1 MRRHLH
7 LIIYKAAE
15 AANTLRLS
23 KRKTTSD
30 RSPISACCF
39 FCCLL
44 LAFAL
49 TSCKGSKKE
58 TTSDKPTVSV
68 TIEPFRYFVEQIVGD
83 KVSVNVM
90 VPAGSNP
97 ETYEPTPQQMVK
109 LSNSTLYFKVE
120 RIGFEETWMKKLTDN
135 APDMKVID
143 TSVGIKPA
151 QTPGGNIDP
160 HVWMSGKNARI
171 IASNMLK
178 ALCEL
183 EPKHKTFFEKNYKS
197 LLSIIDKRDST
208 IKESFKEN
216 PDLVRKFVIY
226 HPILTYF
233 ARDYQLE
240 QLAIEE
246 EGREPSAA
254 QLKSLIKRARKEKIK
269 YCLIQAEFA
278 NRNTNTFINESHTKP
293 MNINP
298 LQGEWNWAMQEAS
311 LAVQGKEIVVGK

>member
-1 MRRHLH
+1 MKRFLY
-7 LIIYKAAE
+7 LII
-15 AANTLRLS
+15 LCV
-23 KRKTTSD
+23 
-30 RSPISACCF
+30 I
-39 FCCLL
+39 
-44 LAFAL
+44 LAG
-49 TSCKGSKKE
+49 CKGTPQKQADSGKASRTE
-58 TTSDKPTVSV
+58 KPAVTVTV
-68 TIEPFRYFVEQIVGD
+68 TISPYKYFVDQIAKG
-83 KVSVNVM
+83 KVDVNVM
-90 VPAGSNP
+90 VSNGNNP
-97 ETYEPTPQQMVK
+97 ETYEPYAQQMME
-109 LSNSTLYFKVE
+109 LSKSALYLKVG
-120 RIGFEETWMKKLTDN
+120 RIGFEQTWMKKLQDN

-151 QTPGGNIDP
+151 KTPGGNIDP
-160 HVWMSGKNARI
+160 HVWMSCSNARI
-171 IASNMLK
+171 IASNILK

-183 EPKHKTFFEKNYKS
+183 EPKNKAFFEKNYQS

-208 IKESFKEN
+208 IKENFKKD

-254 QLKSLIKRARKEKIK
+254 QLKSLIERARKEKIK
-269 YCLIQAEFA
+269 FCLIQAEFA
-278 NRNTNTFINESHTKP
+278 NRNTTTFINESHTKP

-298 LQGEWNWAMQEAS
+298 LQGDWNRAMQEAA

>member
-1 MRRHLH
+1 MKRFLY
-7 LIIYKAAE
+7 LII
-15 AANTLRLS
+15 LCV
-23 KRKTTSD
+23 
-30 RSPISACCF
+30 I
-39 FCCLL
+39 
-44 LAFAL
+44 LAG
-49 TSCKGSKKE
+49 CKGTPQKQADSGKASRTE
-58 TTSDKPTVSV
+58 KPAVTVTV
-68 TIEPFRYFVEQIVGD
+68 TISPYKYFVDQIAKG
-83 KVSVNVM
+83 KVDVNVM
-90 VPAGSNP
+90 VSNGNNP
-97 ETYEPTPQQMVK
+97 ETYEPYAQQMME
-109 LSNSTLYFKVE
+109 LSKSALYLKVGS
-120 RIGFEETWMKKLTDN
+120 IGFEQTWMKKLQDN

-151 QTPGGNIDP
+151 KTPGGNIDP
-160 HVWMSGKNARI
+160 HVWMSCSNARI
-171 IASNMLK
+171 IASNILK

-183 EPKHKTFFEKNYKS
+183 EPKNKAFFEKNYQS

-208 IKESFKEN
+208 IKESFKKD

-254 QLKSLIKRARKEKIK
+254 QLKSLIERARKEKIK

-278 NRNTNTFINESHTKP
+278 NRNTTTFINESHTKP
-293 MNINP
+293 MDINP
-298 LQGEWNWAMQEAS
+298 LQGDWNRAMQEAA

>member
-1 MRRHLH
+1 MKRFLY
-7 LIIYKAAE
+7 LII
-15 AANTLRLS
+15 LCV
-23 KRKTTSD
+23 
-30 RSPISACCF
+30 I
-39 FCCLL
+39 
-44 LAFAL
+44 LAG
-49 TSCKGSKKE
+49 CKGTPQKQADSGKASGTE
-58 TTSDKPTVSV
+58 KPAVTVTVTV
-68 TIEPFRYFVEQIVGD
+68 TISPYKYFVDQIAKG
-83 KVSVNVM
+83 KVDVNVM
-90 VPAGSNP
+90 VSNGNNP
-97 ETYEPTPQQMVK
+97 ETYEPYAQQMME
-109 LSNSTLYFKVE
+109 LSKSALYLKVGS
-120 RIGFEETWMKKLTDN
+120 IGFEQTWMKKLQDN

-151 QTPGGNIDP
+151 KTPGGNIDP
-160 HVWMSGKNARI
+160 HVWMSCSNARI
-171 IASNMLK
+171 IASNILK

-183 EPKHKTFFEKNYKS
+183 EPKNKAFFEKNYQS

-208 IKESFKEN
+208 IKESFKKD

-246 EGREPSAA
+246 EGREPSAS
-254 QLKSLIKRARKEKIK
+254 QLKSLIQRARKEKIK

-298 LQGEWNWAMQEAS
+298 LQGEWNWAMQEAAA
-311 LAVQGKEIVVGK
+311 AVQGKKIVVGK

>member
-1 MRRHLH
+1 MKRFLY
-7 LIIYKAAE
+7 LII
-15 AANTLRLS
+15 LCV
-23 KRKTTSD
+23 
-30 RSPISACCF
+30 I
-39 FCCLL
+39 
-44 LAFAL
+44 LAG
-49 TSCKGSKKE
+49 CKGTPQKQADSGK
-58 TTSDKPTVSV
+58 TSGTEKPAVTVTV
-68 TIEPFRYFVEQIVGD
+68 TISPYKYFVDQIAKG
-83 KVSVNVM
+83 KVNVNVM
-90 VPAGSNP
+90 VSNGNNP
-97 ETYEPTPQQMVK
+97 ETYEPYAQQMME
-109 LSNSTLYFKVE
+109 LSKSALYLKVGS
-120 RIGFEETWMKKLTDN
+120 IGFEQTWMKKLQDN
-135 APDMKVID
+135 APEMKVID

-151 QTPGGNIDP
+151 KTPGGNIDP
-160 HVWMSGKNARI
+160 HVWMSCSNARI
-171 IASNMLK
+171 IASNILK

-183 EPKHKTFFEKNYKS
+183 EPKNKAFFEKNYQS

-208 IKESFKEN
+208 IKESFKKD

-254 QLKSLIKRARKEKIK
+254 QLKSLIERARKEKIK

-298 LQGEWNWAMQEAS
+298 LQGEWNWAMQEAAA
-311 LAVQGKEIVVGK
+311 AVQGKEIVVGK

>member
-1 MRRHLH
+1 MKRFLY
-7 LIIYKAAE
+7 LII
-15 AANTLRLS
+15 LCV
-23 KRKTTSD
+23 
-30 RSPISACCF
+30 I
-39 FCCLL
+39 
-44 LAFAL
+44 LAG
-49 TSCKGSKKE
+49 CKGTPQKQADSGKASRTE
-58 TTSDKPTVSV
+58 KPAVTVTV
-68 TIEPFRYFVEQIVGD
+68 TISPYKYFVDQIAKG
-83 KVSVNVM
+83 KVDVNVM
-90 VPAGSNP
+90 VSNGNNP
-97 ETYEPTPQQMVK
+97 ETYEPYAQQMME
-109 LSNSTLYFKVE
+109 LSKSALYLKVGS
-120 RIGFEETWMKKLTDN
+120 IGFEQTWMKKLQDN

-151 QTPGGNIDP
+151 KTPGGNTDP
-160 HVWMSGKNARI
+160 HVWMSCKNARI